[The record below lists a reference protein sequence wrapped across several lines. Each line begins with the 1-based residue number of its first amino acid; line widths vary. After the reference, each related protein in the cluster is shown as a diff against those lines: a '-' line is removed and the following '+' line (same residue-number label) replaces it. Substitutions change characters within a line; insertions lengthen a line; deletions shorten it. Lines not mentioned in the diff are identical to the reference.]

1 MKIMFVNW
9 GLAMGGAEVI
19 TASYLSGLKERGQD
33 VSLMELMHRPSYLY
47 QKMVREH
54 IPIHSILHNA
64 NNFFFKVLNVLF
76 GSVVLGIRERSII
89 REVQPDIVHLQMFSE
104 KLFLDGVD
112 TKRVF
117 LTIHSDLYRI
127 TDNLSEKGRDML
139 RKLMMDGMHVIVL
152 SDKARKSVLE
162 FCPSVDVHKI
172 PNGLD
177 LAEIRRKKYDRRQLC
192 GELGVSEDS
201 FILGHVGRFHKVKNH
216 AKLIDIFD
224 SLHKMRPN
232 SMLLLI
238 GDDANEEGPKIHEMV
253 AKRGL
258 ADCVRFMG
266 VRSDATALMSCM
278 DAFALTSVSECFSL
292 VSIEAQAFDVRCV
305 LTDAVPEEVVCNKN
319 CFALSIN
326 EPSERWAELLLGNTE
341 RPSTSY
347 SIEDYDIAKVLD
359 AILRLYRKVLDGQ
372 EES

>member
-1 MKIMFVNW
+1 
-9 GLAMGGAEVI
+9 MGGAEVI

-278 DAFALTSVSECFSL
+278 DAFALTSVSECFPL

>member
-104 KLFLDGVD
+104 KLFLNGVD

>member
-1 MKIMFVNW
+1 
-9 GLAMGGAEVI
+9 
-19 TASYLSGLKERGQD
+19 
-33 VSLMELMHRPSYLY
+33 
-47 QKMVREH
+47 
-54 IPIHSILHNA
+54 
-64 NNFFFKVLNVLF
+64 
-76 GSVVLGIRERSII
+76 
-89 REVQPDIVHLQMFSE
+89 
-104 KLFLDGVD
+104 
-112 TKRVF
+112 
-117 LTIHSDLYRI
+117 
-127 TDNLSEKGRDML
+127 
-139 RKLMMDGMHVIVL
+139 MMDGMHVIVL

-278 DAFALTSVSECFSL
+278 DAFALTSVSECFPL